1 MFVLIQNQEILC
13 TKIKQ
18 GTNKKN
24 LNYFVID
31 ILVLS
36 TSDMFT
42 IITYDLEL
50 AYKLQ
55 VMNKYNIDLELTSN
69 KYGLKLSIAM
79 IKEELG
85 SIQSS
90 Y

>member
-1 MFVLIQNQEILC
+1 MLIQDQEILC
-13 TKIKQ
+13 TRIKQ

-24 LNYFVID
+24 LNYCVID

-42 IITYDLEL
+42 IITYDLEVG
-50 AYKLQ
+50 YKLQ
-55 VMNKYNIDLELTSN
+55 VMSKYNVDLELTSN
-69 KYGLKLSIAM
+69 RYGLKLRIAT

-85 SIQSS
+85 SI
-90 Y
+90 